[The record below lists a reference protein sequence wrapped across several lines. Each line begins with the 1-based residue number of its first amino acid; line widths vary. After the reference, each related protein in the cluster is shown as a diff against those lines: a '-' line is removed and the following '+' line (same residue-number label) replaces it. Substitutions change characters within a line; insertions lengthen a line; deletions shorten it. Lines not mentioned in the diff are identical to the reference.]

1 MIIPEI
7 IFEDENLLVFNKP
20 SGLLSIRDSKH
31 PKEKTIIDAAVEYL
45 KGARVFPVHRIDKD
59 TSGVLILAKNRETQ
73 TAMGEILANQKM
85 RKLYLAIVKGEVKAP
100 GQVTLPIL
108 KGSSGK
114 VKISK
119 DGKKSLTLYRI
130 RKKYKGYTLLEVE
143 PKTGRT
149 HQIRIHMA
157 SIARPLAYDH
167 VYGDRKA
174 LVLER
179 KGKAPFSTKRLTLHA
194 SDAMFMYWKTHRSLH
209 LRAALPEDFKEII
222 GVLEEGYA
230 AVPEKQIQ
238 AKNSPQEQ

>member
-7 IFEDENLLVFNKP
+7 IFEDTNLLVFNKP
-20 SGLLSIRDSKH
+20 SGLLSIRDPKH
-31 PKEKTIIDAAVEYL
+31 PKEKTAIDAAVEYL
-45 KGARVFPVHRIDKD
+45 AGARVFPVHRIDKD
-59 TSGVLILAKNRETQ
+59 TSGVLIIAKNRETQ
-73 TAMGEILANQKM
+73 TSLGEMFAGQKM
-85 RKLYLAIVKGEVKAP
+85 RKLYLALVKGEVKAP

-119 DGKKSLTLYRI
+119 EGKKALTFFRI

-157 SIARPLAYDH
+157 SIGKPLAYDH

-174 LVLER
+174 LILER

-209 LRAALPEDFKEII
+209 LRAPLPEDLKEII
-222 GVLEEGYA
+222 SVLEENYA
-230 AVPEKQIQ
+230 VDPVNKPAGRF
-238 AKNSPQEQ
+238 

>member
-7 IFEDENLLVFNKP
+7 VFEDVNLLVFNKP

-31 PKEKTIIDAAVEYL
+31 PKEKTAIDAAVEHL
-45 KGARVFPVHRIDKD
+45 GGARVFPVHRIDKE
-59 TSGVLILAKNRETQ
+59 TSGVLIMAKNRETQ
-73 TAMGEILANQKM
+73 TAMGELLATQKM
-85 RKLYLAIVKGEVKAP
+85 RKLYLALVKGEVKGP

-130 RKKYKGYTLLEVE
+130 RKKFKGYTLLEVE

-157 SIARPLAYDH
+157 SIGKPLAYDR
-167 VYGDRKA
+167 VYGDRKP

-179 KGKAPFSTKRLTLHA
+179 PGKEPFSTKRLTLHA

-209 LRAALPEDFKEII
+209 LRAKLPEDYKEII
-222 GVLEEGYA
+222 GVLEENYA
-230 AVPEKQIQ
+230 EAPEKPNQ
-238 AKNSPQEQ
+238 